1 MIPTIRLS
9 NGAAMPV
16 LGLGT
21 YPIADG
27 APVRNALHRA
37 FELGYRHIDTASVYK
52 NETGIGEAIRETT
65 IPREDIFLVTK
76 VWNDHQYGDVVPDAF
91 GRSLDRLGLPYVD
104 LYLIHHPI
112 DPLITRTWKNLES
125 FQEDG
130 RTRAIGVSNFHVH
143 HLEMLL
149 AEARIKPVVN
159 QIKVHPLHQ
168 NRRAVE
174 FCKKH
179 DIAVVALSP
188 FEGGSLLK
196 HEPIVKIAQD
206 LGRSPSQVILR
217 WIWQHGIAA
226 IPKSDD
232 PTRMATNRAMFDFE
246 LPADIMAQLD
256 AMDEG

>member
-1 MIPTIRLS
+1 
-9 NGAAMPV
+9 MPV

-27 APVRNALHRA
+27 DPVRHAVMRA

-52 NETGIGEAIRETT
+52 NETGIGEAIRASI
-65 IPREDIFLVTK
+65 IPRDEIFLVTK
-76 VWNDHQYGDVVPDAF
+76 VWNDHQYGNVVPDAF
-91 GRSLDRLGLPYVD
+91 GRSLKRLGLHYVD

-112 DPLITRTWKNLES
+112 DDLIHRTWRDLES

-143 HLEMLL
+143 HLEILL

-196 HEPIVKIAQD
+196 HEPIVQIARELD
-206 LGRSPSQVILR
+206 RTPAQVILR
-217 WIWQHGIAA
+217 WLWQHGIAA

-232 PTRMATNRAMFDFE
+232 PRRMATNVGMFDFV
-246 LPADIMAQLD
+246 LPAGAMAVLD
-256 AMDEG
+256 AMDAG